1 MYRMGRSITNVLSP
15 KTEEQTKRTSYG
27 ALFVDDSGPNPTGTN
42 VQDAKDQGA
51 IYAGLVLFL
60 FGDFWGLWGRGLK
73 GAKSPDNLGNALG
86 VNYQPG
92 PLP

>member
-1 MYRMGRSITNVLSP
+1 MILFCATLFHYCS
-15 KTEEQTKRTSYG
+15 SYG

-60 FGDFWGLWGRGLK
+60 FGVYGCLK